1 MAYSGITEVVK
12 DKIYA
17 LHNSLPLDGRL
28 GAYPEKARGYSV
40 CNCYVVKEPEG
51 AYLLDSGYASFEKTM
66 IAQLDQVIDRKTPLA
81 IFPLRINELMSVG
94 NALAIARTFNVK
106 ECYSPAMDVLLWLDL
121 ESAEPG
127 RTIPKIKTNIMRGS
141 LDLDPSGVGR
151 RPMVGFSAPIRLITT
166 TWIYDKTTKTLFS
179 SDMFTHVWSDKA
191 EGPWIIEGDDDG
203 VTSYDFVRSFLL
215 NTRYWW
221 LDGAAT
227 EALRKGVGEV
237 FETYDI
243 ECICPGYG
251 TILKGKKQVETQFKV
266 MNDVLRD
273 MDRSRTKG
281 YYVSRD
287 LVR

>member
-1 MAYSGITEVVK
+1 MPFSAITEVVK
-12 DKIYA
+12 DKIYC
-17 LHNSLPLDGRL
+17 LHNALPLDGRL
-28 GAYPEKARGYSV
+28 GAYPEQARGYSV
-40 CNCYVVKEPEG
+40 CNCYLVKEPEG
-51 AYLLDSGYASFEKTM
+51 AFLFDTGYTSFEKTM
-66 IAQLDQVIDRKTPLA
+66 IGQLDQVIDRKTPLA

-127 RTIPKIKTNIMRGS
+127 RSMPNIKTNIMRGS

-179 SDMFTHVWSDKA
+179 SDMFTHVWSDKP
-191 EGPWIIEGDDDG
+191 EGPWLIEGDDDG
-203 VTSYDFVRSFLL
+203 VTTNAFVRSFLL

-227 EALRKGVGEV
+227 EVLRKGVGEV
-237 FETYDI
+237 FEKYDI
-243 ECICPGYG
+243 ETICPGYG
-251 TILKGKKQVETQFKV
+251 TILRGKKLVEKQFKV
-266 MNDVLRD
+266 MNDVLGA

>member
-12 DKIYA
+12 DKVYA
-17 LHNSLPLDGRL
+17 LQNSLPLDGRL
-28 GAYPEKARGYSV
+28 GAYPEQARGYSV
-40 CNCYVVKEPEG
+40 CNCYLIKEPEG
-51 AYLLDSGYASFEKTM
+51 AYLFDSGYASFEKTM
-66 IAQLDQVIDRKTPLA
+66 LQQLDSLIDRKTPLA

-106 ECYSPAMDVLLWLDL
+106 ECFSPALDVLLWLDL

-127 RTIPKIKTNIMRGS
+127 RHMPNIKTNVMRGS
-141 LDLDPSGVGR
+141 LDFDPSGVGR

-179 SDMFTHVWSDKA
+179 SDMFTHVWSDRA
-191 EGPWIIEGDDDG
+191 EGPWIVQDDDG
-203 VTSYDFVRSFLL
+203 VTTEAFVRSFLL

-227 EALRKGVGEV
+227 EALAKSVWEV
-237 FETYDI
+237 FEKYEI
-243 ECICPGYG
+243 ETICPGYG
-251 TILKGKKQVETQFKV
+251 KILKGRKLVERNFKALR
-266 MNDVLRD
+266 NVLAA
-273 MDRSRTKG
+273 MDRKKTKG